1 MATIMFLVLIVL
13 ALGQCNGA
21 GIASDLWQ
29 TRAIPE
35 MKNKCIF
42 DVTGKNSGCAS
53 SASTTVRNCWLHT
66 KIVVDENEPEIG
78 PVSPEAIEELGNLL
92 EQYCVVTE
100 VEVLTAP
107 EYAALDKQVATGEI
121 LTDEDVLQ
129 LVARGNQAEN
139 DDSDDSD
146 IEAIGPDPPKI
157 SVADAIR
164 GLETAL
170 SFMEQEQAEN
180 GDDLVATKR
189 TIMRLTPT
197 KLPTKQTLSQ
207 NISAQI

>member
-1 MATIMFLVLIVL
+1 MSLTPCQYNGGATSHWEIWRKAGNQGHEIFARL
-13 ALGQCNGA
+13 ARQV
-21 GIASDLWQ
+21 
-29 TRAIPE
+29 E
-35 MKNKCIF
+35 K
-42 DVTGKNSGCAS
+42 
-53 SASTTVRNCWLHT
+53 
-66 KIVVDENEPEIG
+66 
-78 PVSPEAIEELGNLL
+78 LL

-129 LVARGNQAEN
+129 LVARGNEAEN

-146 IEAIGPDPPKI
+146 IEAIALDPPKI

-170 SFMEQEQAEN
+170 SFMEQEKAEN

-189 TIMRLTPT
+189 MIMRLSST
-197 KLPTKQTLSQ
+197 KLPTKQSCITKYFNKNLNLS
-207 NISAQI
+207 